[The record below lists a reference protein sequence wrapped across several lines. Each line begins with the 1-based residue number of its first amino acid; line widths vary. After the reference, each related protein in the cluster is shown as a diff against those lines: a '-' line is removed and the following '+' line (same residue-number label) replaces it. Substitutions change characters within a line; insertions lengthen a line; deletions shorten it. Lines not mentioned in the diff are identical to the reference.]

1 LLGGWI
7 DFHVQLMKR
16 TACQSLRR
24 GLPASAE
31 PGVAAGVVGFLLV
44 LALGWGFF
52 GSTIRARWFP
62 PAPPHPPSPLVV
74 ATPIQTVTFS
84 DGSALTISA
93 VADSV
98 IECGTMNGATGGGM
112 SIGYGDLGLHT
123 WKDKGLPVYQ
133 KFTGPAC
140 LLLAC
145 RLLDASGMALRPY
158 WFQVGGFLHSAA
170 GHQEKFP
177 GWQALAEPGAAA
189 VKLPDVMVQLADG
202 AGGWIDG
209 SGPACAPN
217 DRENRCVLAFAAWPR
232 SAAELEFRAI
242 RPGLQPVVCKMKNP
256 MRSVTPAAWTPDA
269 LPKIHTDPEF
279 DLEFLGATTP
289 PDQPNTVQPRFRCTS
304 KVPGDSERKGYAI
317 SYQCACV
324 ELLGALGTRS
334 KPDLF
339 PAQADPPPAIFH
351 LPPDETMLRFR
362 FTVTPSYFFPY
373 RRAEAI
379 LLAKGRVSADGKS
392 IALDPALKSG
402 ARGHFANFEEVA
414 FSSAGNGS
422 FKLKQHFAWK
432 NPAELGP
439 AGAALKIPSPWP
451 VCFIGDD
458 ETSSGLA
465 QLGGGSSYSG
475 RQSYVDM
482 DVTWSGG
489 LQPGDEITVGVT
501 VPKQPREVIFTTP
514 RPGR

>member
-98 IECGTMNGATGGGM
+98 IECGTRYHGGIG
-112 SIGYGDLGLHT
+112 IGYGDLSLNT
-123 WKDKGLPVYQ
+123 SP
-133 KFTGPAC
+133 TGGAPTYLRFSGAPGN

-145 RLLDASGMALRPY
+145 RLLNASGVALRPFR
-158 WFQVGGFLHSAA
+158 FQVGGFLLSEAA
-170 GHQEKFP
+170 HDEKFP
-177 GWQALAEPGAAA
+177 GWQALAEPGAAVA
-189 VKLPDVMVQLADG
+189 NLPDVMVQLADG

-209 SGPACAPN
+209 SGPAGAPN

-232 SAAELEFRAI
+232 SSAELEFRAI
-242 RPGLQPVVCKMKNP
+242 RPGLQPVAWKMKNP
-256 MRSVTPAAWTPDA
+256 IRAVTPAAWTPDA

-279 DLEFLGATTP
+279 ELEFLGATTP
-289 PDQPNTVQPRFRCTS
+289 PDQPNIVQPRFRFTS
-304 KVPGDSERKGYAI
+304 KVPGDNERKGYAI
-317 SYQCACV
+317 SYQCECA
-324 ELLGALGTRS
+324 ELLGALGTHS
-334 KPDLF
+334 KPDRF
-339 PAQADPPPAIFH
+339 SAAAEPPPAIFH

-362 FTVTPSYFFPY
+362 FTVTPSYYFPY
-373 RRAEAI
+373 RRAEAV

-392 IALDPALKSG
+392 IALDPAVKSG
-402 ARGHFANFEEVA
+402 ERGHFASFEEVEVT
-414 FSSAGNGS
+414 SPGNGS
-422 FKLKQHFAWK
+422 FRLKQHFAWK

-439 AGAALKIPSPWP
+439 ASAALRIPSPWP

-475 RQSYVDM
+475 RQGYVDM